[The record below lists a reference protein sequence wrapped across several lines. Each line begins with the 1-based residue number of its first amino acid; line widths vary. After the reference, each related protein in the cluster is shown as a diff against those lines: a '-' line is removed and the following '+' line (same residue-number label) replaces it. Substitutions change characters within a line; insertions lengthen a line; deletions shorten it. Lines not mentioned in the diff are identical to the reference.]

1 MATSVKSSVKVFG
14 GLLQRLTH
22 RSSSCACDMTFA
34 VYMPPQAAAAP
45 VPVVY
50 WLSGLTCTDEN
61 FHQKSGFARAAS
73 QLGLCV
79 VMPDTSPRGVQI
91 DGADDSYDFGSGAG
105 FYVDATQPKWRDH
118 YQMYSYVKA
127 ELPEVVAAAYP
138 GKLLPAASI
147 CGHSMGGH
155 GALTLFLKNPGMY
168 RSVSAFA
175 PICNPTAVPWGDKAF
190 KGYLGS
196 VEAGAAHDATEL
208 MRQYSGPPFKILID
222 QGAADNF
229 LSGEVNQLR
238 PDTFAAVCNERGV
251 ELELRMQEGY
261 DHSYYFISSF
271 IADHLAFHAAA
282 LK

>member
-1 MATSVKSSVKVFG
+1 MAATVKSSVKVFG

-22 RSSSCACDMTFA
+22 RSSACACDMTFA

-91 DGADDSYDFGSGAG
+91 DGADDSCDHATPPAAPPPPARSHCRPRAARYDFGSGAG

-138 GKLLPAASI
+138 GKLSPAASI

-155 GALTLFLKNPGMY
+155 GAACRGSPAR
-168 RSVSAFA
+168 RSGAFDA
-175 PICNPTAVPWGDKAF
+175 PHAAPRQAHSPSFSRTRACTAQF
-190 KGYLGS
+190 
-196 VEAGAAHDATEL
+196 
-208 MRQYSGPPFKILID
+208 PP
-222 QGAADNF
+222 
-229 LSGEVNQLR
+229 LR
-238 PDTFAAVCNERGV
+238 PSATQPRCRGGTRPSRATWGRWRRARRTMRPS
-251 ELELRMQEGY
+251 L
-261 DHSYYFISSF
+261 
-271 IADHLAFHAAA
+271 
-282 LK
+282 